1 MSRLVKTKAIFL
13 ISKRSIVLSS
23 PQNEIV
29 KYLGKHEIRKNIKIM
44 LMSVCEAPSGS
55 RLA

>member
-29 KYLGKHEIRKNIKIM
+29 KYLGKHEFRKNIKIM
-44 LMSVCEAPSGS
+44 LMSVWQLVS
-55 RLA
+55 LA